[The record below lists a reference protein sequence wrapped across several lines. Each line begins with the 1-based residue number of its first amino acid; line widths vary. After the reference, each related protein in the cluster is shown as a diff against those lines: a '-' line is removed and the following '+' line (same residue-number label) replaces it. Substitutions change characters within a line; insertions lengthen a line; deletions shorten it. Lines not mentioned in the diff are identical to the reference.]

1 MSHDTLH
8 AMVRASPDSAAPR
21 RGSATVHAMP
31 ETSEEP
37 GTAAGII
44 KPLRKKPWAAPKV
57 ILSEISQDTAHGVG
71 AAADGPGPGTSS
83 LLNHS

>member
-1 MSHDTLH
+1 MSHDTFHTVVQAKPDSVARRRGGATLH
-8 AMVRASPDSAAPR
+8 AA
-21 RGSATVHAMP
+21 H
-31 ETSEEP
+31 ETGEEP

-57 ILSEISQDTAHGVG
+57 ILSEISQDTSHGVG

-83 LLNHS
+83 VLNHS